1 MALISSH
8 LSTPLPWEVPSLSD
22 VVLGCVTSFGQ
33 LENGKCDLGKGLKR
47 ACALRLASS
56 CCREPSG
63 HYRKQL
69 GPVCKMVKLMW
80 SLPS

>member
-47 ACALRLASS
+47 AV
-56 CCREPSG
+56 
-63 HYRKQL
+63 H
-69 GPVCKMVKLMW
+69 
-80 SLPS
+80 